1 MWHGLADP
9 MFNFSCGLKTVDP
22 RHTVGGRRSNDPWV
36 VSLGYHDEEAE
47 DYIHKCTGSIITKK
61 VILTAAHCFVETG
74 KRYL

>member
-1 MWHGLADP
+1 MADL
-9 MFNFSCGLKTVDP
+9 MFNFSCGLKTDDP
-22 RHTVGGRRSNDPWV
+22 RHTIGGRKSNDPWV